1 MFLGFIIRRYKD
13 VCLLNIF
20 NTKHLLLSEFQL
32 DSSYRILML
41 FYALYSVLERKMTI
55 LYCLCFFHDK
65 FYLLVDSFRW
75 EKKVPEINI
84 SVILSLHNCFTNH
97 TAWPPSMIL
106 HYSKIQNNIPVW
118 QLTSGTTGL
127 VSRCLYHWLKSW

>member
-20 NTKHLLLSEFQL
+20 NAKHLLLSEFQP
-32 DSSYRILML
+32 DSSYWILML

-75 EKKVPEINI
+75 KKK
-84 SVILSLHNCFTNH
+84 
-97 TAWPPSMIL
+97 
-106 HYSKIQNNIPVW
+106 Y
-118 QLTSGTTGL
+118 
-127 VSRCLYHWLKSW
+127 LK